1 MFVLK
6 KIVSAFIYPVPVALF
21 VLLVG
26 LALLWRRRAS
36 RWGRLGVTAGIAL
49 LILFATKPLPEL
61 AVRSLEQRYDVFV
74 PARHAD
80 VPVAWVVVLAGGV
93 DDDPRLP
100 PNDQVTEVGLARLM
114 EGLRILQH
122 YPEARL
128 VLSGGG
134 FFSTIPEAEAMRDVA
149 LMLGTDSSRIVVE
162 TDSWDT
168 DDQAKA
174 MQQVV
179 EEARFVLVTSAVHL
193 PRAMLLFR
201 GQGLSPLPA
210 PTQHQASGA
219 FRPHLR
225 WLLPTVGNL
234 TMLTAAWHEYL
245 GLGWAWLRGLAG

>member
-6 KIVSAFIYPVPVALF
+6 KIISAFVYPVPVALV

-36 RWGRLGVTAGIAL
+36 RWGRLGVTVGIAL
-49 LILFATKPLPEL
+49 LALFATKPLPEL
-61 AVRSLEQRYDVFV
+61 AVRSLEQRYEVFL

-80 VPVAWVVVLAGGV
+80 EPVEWVVVLAGGV
-93 DDDPRLP
+93 DDDARLP

-114 EGLRILQH
+114 EGLRILRH
-122 YPEARL
+122 YPGARL
-128 VLSGGG
+128 LLSGGG
-134 FFSTIPEAEAMRDVA
+134 FFSKIPEAEAMRDVA
-149 LMLGTDSSRIVVE
+149 LMLGTDSSRIVIE
-162 TDSWDT
+162 TGSWDT

-174 MQQVV
+174 IRQVV

-193 PRAMLLFR
+193 PRAMALFR
-201 GQGLSPLPA
+201 GQGLEPLPA
-210 PTQHQASGA
+210 PTQHQASGP

-225 WLLPTVGNL
+225 WLLPTAGNL

-245 GLGWAWLRGLAG
+245 GWGWVRLRGLTA